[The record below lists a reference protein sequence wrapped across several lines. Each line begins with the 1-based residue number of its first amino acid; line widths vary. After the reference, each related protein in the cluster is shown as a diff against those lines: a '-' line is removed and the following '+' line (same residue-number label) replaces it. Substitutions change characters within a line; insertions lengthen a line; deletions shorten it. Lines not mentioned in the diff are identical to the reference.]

1 MRFYSLLAALTMMTS
16 ACSDDTPA
24 PVDAGPIVAL
34 DAGDQVTD
42 TGSVV
47 TPDAGDVES
56 PVRIQEVAP
65 VSGSAR
71 GGTRVRLRGVG
82 FMPDSTVT
90 VNGEPGLDL
99 LTLNERIITFRTPP
113 GAPGTATIRVANSL
127 GNAELE
133 DAFTY
138 YDPLELTGVEPSEG
152 ADYRCRLQRGHG
164 DSDRRAC
171 RSRCQCDRRTDG

>member
-1 MRFYSLLAALTMMTS
+1 M
-16 ACSDDTPA
+16 
-24 PVDAGPIVAL
+24 
-34 DAGDQVTD
+34 
-42 TGSVV
+42 
-47 TPDAGDVES
+47 
-56 PVRIQEVAP
+56 
-65 VSGSAR
+65 
-71 GGTRVRLRGVG
+71 RLRGVG

-138 YDPLELTGVEPSEG
+138 YDPLEPDGCG
-152 ADYRCRLQRGHG
+152 AFGGQHPWRADGTDYR
-164 DSDRRAC
+164 
-171 RSRCQCDRRTDG
+171 